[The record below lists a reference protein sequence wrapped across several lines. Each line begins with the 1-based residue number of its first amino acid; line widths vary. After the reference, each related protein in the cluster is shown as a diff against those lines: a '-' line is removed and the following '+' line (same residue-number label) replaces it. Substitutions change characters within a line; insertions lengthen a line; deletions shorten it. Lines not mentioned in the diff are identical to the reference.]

1 MKALGFS
8 NLLVATFASAAMA
21 TGVGFSSPATATL
34 SQKSESQLAQL
45 FTGEQRMMTTYGR
58 GIANATAE
66 KAEIRLYFSRP
77 EIYLDDGTL
86 APSEPIARAEM
97 QRIANTFVGA
107 GIAEDAIEINLNASD
122 PYYYGPSGANL
133 VVTLLDPT
141 QGDIDRITQI
151 AEAINFEDGT
161 LYYNYSN
168 DYCSIEDVDALE
180 NDARVSAIEDARRR
194 IDAMAAALGVRV
206 TDVLAAIE
214 VHSYTPISTS
224 CYPSETSTSGD
235 DARPEVQVELGVL
248 VTYGIR

>member
-1 MKALGFS
+1 MKALEFS
-8 NLLVATFASAAMA
+8 NFLVTAFASAVMV
-21 TGVGFSSPATATL
+21 TGVDFSSPATAT
-34 SQKSESQLAQL
+34 SPQKSDPQLAQL
-45 FTGEQRMMTTYGR
+45 FTGDRRMMTTYGR

-66 KAEIRLYFSRP
+66 TAEISLYFTRP

-97 QRIANTFVGA
+97 QRIVNTFVGA
-107 GIAEDAIEINLNASD
+107 GIGEDAIEINLNSSD

-133 VVTLLDPT
+133 VVTLSDPT

-180 NDARVSAIEDARRR
+180 NEARVSAIEDARRR

-224 CYPSETSTSGD
+224 CYRAQDSASGD
-235 DARPEVQVELGVL
+235 DSRPEVQVELGVL

>member
-1 MKALGFS
+1 M
-8 NLLVATFASAAMA
+8 
-21 TGVGFSSPATATL
+21 
-34 SQKSESQLAQL
+34 
-45 FTGEQRMMTTYGR
+45 
-58 GIANATAE
+58 
-66 KAEIRLYFSRP
+66 RP
-77 EIYLDDGTL
+77 KTD
-86 APSEPIARAEM
+86 
-97 QRIANTFVGA
+97 
-107 GIAEDAIEINLNASD
+107 
-122 PYYYGPSGANL
+122 
-133 VVTLLDPT
+133 
-141 QGDIDRITQI
+141 
-151 AEAINFEDGT
+151 
-161 LYYNYSN
+161 SN